1 MFQECIIVGNLG
13 RDPEMRFTPDGQ
25 PVTSFSVAVN
35 RRWTNQDGT
44 QSEKTTWFR
53 VTTWGRSAETC
64 NQYLKKGRLV
74 LVAGEIDVSTFMG
87 QDGQPRATLELRARQ
102 VKFLGGREGEVL
114 PGELGAGTVP
124 PQDEEEIP
132 F

>member
-25 PVTSFSVAVN
+25 PVTSFTVAVN

-53 VTTWGRSAETC
+53 VTAWGRLAETC

-102 VKFLGGREGEVL
+102 VKFLGGREGEAL
-114 PGELGAGTVP
+114 PGELGAGAIP
-124 PQDEEEIP
+124 PHDEEELP